1 MVCIMEQES
10 SVHHRRWALVFL
22 LGFLLH
28 IYAAFHSDLGLDAHV
43 RLNALND
50 EIAEGQDL
58 TWGSPRVSGTTSVNT
73 DAVYDGYIPPWYSS
87 EAMMKITAIASLGLV
102 AAVASLRPR
111 DQPSQP
117 DFEPK
122 WAALLMLSPVL
133 VFSTSRGYDEAPL
146 ALLMGLGVV
155 GFWFNRGE
163 TSAQQRLNGIFMA
176 TSVLLVMVWKGFSPI
191 ASMAVW
197 LVMLVFT
204 EVWLRVWSIGRY
216 TGEDQFFGNPWSV
229 GGLTF
234 CVVYMTI
241 TCVGLFSEVGTFSV
255 IADHPMQ
262 FLIASV
268 FALLDTAVL
277 YLLVGCLLWPYL
289 VHRWQGLR
297 SARGPGLTMLVVY
310 ISALLAG
317 LVAYVASLWTLEASL
332 WNMSLTSIMVVLG
345 NNGRYAT
352 LLLLPLVA
360 LLRWNDGEGEF
371 GSPAEEGHL
380 IRAIA
385 LVLPF
390 LLFTTLVGHQ
400 IWSEDAG
407 ELLADSW
414 QDGDDSLL
422 LIAPESMA
430 IHHLYVLKSNLDLDG
445 SKSIQGL
452 WATPDAALGVV
463 ETYQDTLDYVVVAP
477 GTSIDV
483 NTTSWTLIGAHEV
496 PVSVP
501 GGIQD
506 GTWTLYRLSS

>member
-1 MVCIMEQES
+1 MEQEKR
-10 SVHHRRWALVFL
+10 VHHRRWTLVFL

-50 EIAEGQDL
+50 EVAEGQDL
-58 TWGSPRVSGTTSVNT
+58 TWGSPRISGATNVNT
-73 DAVYDGYIPPWYSS
+73 NTIYDGYIPPWNTS
-87 EAMMKITAIASLGLV
+87 EAMMKITAITSLVLV
-102 AAVASLRPR
+102 SVIASLRPH
-111 DQPSQP
+111 DHPSRP

-122 WAALLMLSPVL
+122 WAALLTLSPVL
-133 VFSTSRGYDEAPL
+133 VFSSSRGYDEAPL

-155 GFWFNRGE
+155 GFWFNRGQ

-176 TSVLLVMVWKGFSPI
+176 TSVLLVMVWKGFSPM
-191 ASMAVW
+191 ASLAVW

-204 EVWLRVWSIGRY
+204 EVWLRVWS
-216 TGEDQFFGNPWSV
+216 TGKYAGEGQFLGNPWSI

-234 CVVYMTI
+234 WVVYIGI
-241 TCVGLFSEVGTFSV
+241 TCAGFVSEDGTFSI
-255 IADHPMQ
+255 IADHPLQ
-262 FLIASV
+262 FLLASV
-268 FALLDTAVL
+268 FALLDMAVL
-277 YLLVGCLLWPYL
+277 YLLIGCLLWPHL
-289 VHRWQGLR
+289 VQRWQGLR

-332 WNMSLTSIMVVLG
+332 WNMSLTSVMVVLG

-360 LLRWNDGEGEF
+360 LLRWNDGEDET
-371 GSPAEEGHL
+371 GSAAEEGRS

-385 LVLPF
+385 VVLPF

-407 ELLADSW
+407 ELLAESW
-414 QDGDDSLL
+414 QEGDDSLL

-445 SKSIQGL
+445 SQSIQGL
-452 WATPDAALGVV
+452 WATADTASGMV
-463 ETYQDTLDYVVVAP
+463 ETYQDTLDYVVLAP

-483 NTTSWTLIGAHEV
+483 NITSWTLIGAHEV

-506 GTWTLYRLSS
+506 GTWALYRLPTR

>member
-1 MVCIMEQES
+1 MVCIMEQEDG
-10 SVHHRRWALVFL
+10 VHHRRWALVFL

-50 EIAEGQDL
+50 EVAEGQDL
-58 TWGSPRVSGTTSVNT
+58 TWGSPRVSGATSVNT
-73 DAVYDGYIPPWYSS
+73 NTVYDGYIPPWNTS
-87 EAMMKITAIASLGLV
+87 ETMMKITAITSLVLV

-111 DQPSQP
+111 DQSSRP
-117 DFEPK
+117 DFEPR

-155 GFWFNRGE
+155 GYWFNRGE

-191 ASMAVW
+191 ASLAVW
-197 LVMLVFT
+197 LVMLIAT
-204 EVWLRVWSIGRY
+204 EVWLRVWNTGRY
-216 TGEDQFFGNPWSV
+216 TGEGQFLGNPWSV

-234 CVVYMTI
+234 AVVYI
-241 TCVGLFSEVGTFSV
+241 GIACAGLFSEAGTFSI
-255 IADHPMQ
+255 IADRPME
-262 FLIASV
+262 FLFASV

-277 YLLVGCLLWPYL
+277 YLLLGCLLWPFF
-289 VHRWQGLR
+289 VQRWQRLR
-297 SARGPGLTMLVVY
+297 SARGSGLTMLVVY
-310 ISALLAG
+310 ISALMAG

-332 WNMSLTSIMVVLG
+332 WDMSLTSVMIVLG

-360 LLRWNDGEGEF
+360 LLRWNDGEVEI
-371 GSPAEEGHL
+371 GSPSDDRL
-380 IRAIA
+380 SIRAIA
-385 LVLPF
+385 VVLPF

-407 ELLADSW
+407 EFLSESW
-414 QDGDDSLL
+414 QEGDDSLL
-422 LIAPESMA
+422 LIAHESMA
-430 IHHLYVLKSNLDLDG
+430 MHHLYVLKSNLDLDG
-445 SKSIQGL
+445 SQSIHGL
-452 WATPDAALGVV
+452 WATPDAASGMV

-483 NTTSWTLIGAHEV
+483 DTTSWTLIEAHEV

-501 GGIQD
+501 GGIQG
-506 GTWTLYRLSS
+506 GTWTLYRLPT